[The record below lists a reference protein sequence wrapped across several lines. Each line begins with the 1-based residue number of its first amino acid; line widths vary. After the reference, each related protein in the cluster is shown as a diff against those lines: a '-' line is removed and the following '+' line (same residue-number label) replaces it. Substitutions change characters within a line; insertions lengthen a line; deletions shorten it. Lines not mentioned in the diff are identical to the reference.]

1 MSEKVL
7 LPREV
12 AEAIEYLRKKGYRNF
27 TIMRLAFEAH
37 SDSSVIRKWAFNIN
51 GRGTPDLLM
60 KALVNGYEIEETPEE
75 KLQRYYSDVNEQFNE
90 LLESDSR
97 LYGVLEGIE
106 NTLDILGI
114 EIPGINVEKDGD

>member
-12 AEAIEYLRKKGYRNF
+12 AEDIERLRKKGCSNF
-27 TIMRLAFEAH
+27 TIVRLAFEAY
-37 SDSSVIRKWAFNIN
+37 SDYSTIRKWAFDIN

-75 KLQRYYSDVNEQFNE
+75 KLRQYYSDVYEQYNE
-90 LLESDSR
+90 LFKSDSR

>member
-12 AEAIEYLRKKGYRNF
+12 AEEIERFRKKGYGNF
-27 TIMRLAFEAH
+27 TIMRLAFEAY
-37 SDSSVIRKWAFNIN
+37 SDSLAIRKWAFDSN
-51 GRGTPDLLM
+51 GRGTPDLLI

-75 KLQRYYSDVNEQFNE
+75 KLRQYYSNVNEEFNE
-90 LLESDSR
+90 LLGSDSR

>member
-12 AEAIEYLRKKGYRNF
+12 AEAIENVRK
-27 TIMRLAFEAH
+27 RLGL
-37 SDSSVIRKWAFNIN
+37 SDEVILYKTYIN
-51 GRGTPDLLM
+51 GWEAEWTEVLNANGDGNKAFLIA

-75 KLQRYYSDVNEQFNE
+75 KLRQYYSNVNEEFNE
-90 LLESDSR
+90 LLGSDSR

>member
-12 AEAIEYLRKKGYRNF
+12 AEEIERFRKKGYGNF
-27 TIMRLAFEAH
+27 TIMRLAFEAY
-37 SDSSVIRKWAFNIN
+37 SDSLAIRKWAFNID
-51 GRGTPDLLM
+51 GKGTPDLLM
-60 KALVNGYEIEETPEE
+60 KALANGYEIEETPEE
-75 KLQRYYSDVNEQFNE
+75 KLRQYYSDVYKRVID
-90 LLESDSR
+90 LSGSDSY
-97 LYGVLEGIE
+97 LSGVVYGIE